1 MRTSIRL
8 AILVAV
14 VAATTSAFALHAAS
28 GARVTATDFRATF
41 TETNASVT
49 NRVADLGIFQLI
61 NTASGTVDGY
71 GAATVVLAMSQDR
84 SVAPCGPG
92 SWTNAGTRRIV
103 LDGGVLVLHEVA
115 EVCETEIG
123 LVATGNLDGRRNVE
137 HRSVLR
143 RLGKRTYRGLPAGA
157 TVDPHGDAEAAA
169 RGPVSGMLRL
179 SAVVLL
185 AAAATVGVGW
195 TLTGSP
201 QGAWPTTADRPP
213 DRLRARSPSGSAAFP
228 RTSRPRRTPSGSPRA
243 SVDSSASIRRRTGSW
258 RGSAR
263 AAP

>member
-14 VAATTSAFALHAAS
+14 AAAVTSAFALHAAS

-103 LDGGVLVLHEVA
+103 LDRGVLVLHEDA

-123 LVATGNLDGRRNVE
+123 LVARGTWTVDGTSSTGAFSGAWGSGRTAV
-137 HRSVLR
+137 
-143 RLGKRTYRGLPAGA
+143 YLPA
-157 TVDPHGDAEAAA
+157 
-169 RGPVSGMLRL
+169 RQS
-179 SAVVLL
+179 
-185 AAAATVGVGW
+185 
-195 TLTGSP
+195 TLTG
-201 QGAWPTTADRPP
+201 TLRLRHADR
-213 DRLRARSPSGSAAFP
+213 
-228 RTSRPRRTPSGSPRA
+228 
-243 SVDSSASIRRRTGSW
+243 
-258 RGSAR
+258 
-263 AAP
+263 